1 MREEIQHG
9 TGSEYGGY
17 HPPVSERGV
26 AESETQAKGSDR
38 ELLDE
43 QETLSIEVKALMEQL
58 PTEKKHML
66 ETYLEKMMLLLEKD
80 GDYLYFQGA
89 KDCMEL
95 FGKLGQAREKK

>member
-1 MREEIQHG
+1 MEQDQSMEVIIHRLAREALQKQRIE
-9 TGSEYGGY
+9 
-17 HPPVSERGV
+17 
-26 AESETQAKGSDR
+26 AKGADR
-38 ELLDE
+38 ELLNE
-43 QETLSIEVKALMEQL
+43 METLSIEVKALLEQL

-66 ETYLEKMMLLLEKD
+66 ETYLEKMMLLSEKD

>member
-1 MREEIQHG
+1 MAQDQRMEVIIHRLAREALQN
-9 TGSEYGGY
+9 
-17 HPPVSERGV
+17 RR
-26 AESETQAKGSDR
+26 AEAKGSDW

-43 QETLSIEVKALMEQL
+43 LETLGTEVKALMEQL
-58 PTEKKHML
+58 PAEKKHML
-66 ETYLEKMMLLLEKD
+66 ETYLEKMVLLSEQD

>member
-1 MREEIQHG
+1 MEQDQSMEVIIHRLAREALQN
-9 TGSEYGGY
+9 
-17 HPPVSERGV
+17 RR
-26 AESETQAKGSDR
+26 AKAKGSDR

-43 QETLSIEVKALMEQL
+43 LETLSTEVKALLEQL
-58 PTEKKHML
+58 PGDKKCML
-66 ETYLEKMMLLLEKD
+66 EIYIEKLQLLSERD